1 MNFVTLGRVIRLGWL
16 NYWRNRGL
24 SISATL
30 VMTLTL
36 MIVLIFLFINGV
48 LSATSQEMRSRF
60 DMIITFHDTAS
71 QEQIDDLQQLLAA
84 RPETRE
90 VTYVSKEEASAR
102 FQNFPFLT
110 DRTKQAISGDNN
122 PLPRSLE
129 IRTTETSELDDLEAI
144 VAESPWKELIRSNS
158 YGVNEDLIKKLSDF
172 DRALTTAGIVLS
184 LVFLAIS
191 FVVVINTIRLTI
203 FARREEIEIMRL
215 VGANNIF
222 IRMPFVVEGILYGMV
237 AATAALIATWL
248 VVQQIGPVLNRY
260 LDVIEVD
267 LTALFISRLP
277 LLIIIELALGLGLAV
292 FASLISIQRYLK
304 R

>member
-71 QEQIDDLQQLLAA
+71 QEQIDDLQQLLAT